1 MLANDVTAPF
11 CNIQLY
17 TVADHPGRSY
27 GRRAAAL
34 TVIDQNYGAGRGCAK
49 RLPQTWG
56 RVIIYKSLTFAIF
69 WPFFCRKMD

>member
-49 RLPQTWG
+49 QSASDMGASYHL
-56 RVIIYKSLTFAIF
+56 
-69 WPFFCRKMD
+69 